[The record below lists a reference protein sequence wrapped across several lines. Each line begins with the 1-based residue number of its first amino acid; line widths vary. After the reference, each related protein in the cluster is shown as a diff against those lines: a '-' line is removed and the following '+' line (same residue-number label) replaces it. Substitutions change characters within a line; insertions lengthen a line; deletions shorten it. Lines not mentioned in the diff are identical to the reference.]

1 MMKNLNRKSGYTTLN
16 ALLARIERL
25 FLTVIIGL
33 IFPILFGLLGWWGSI
48 PLVSEDRIPLYAMGG
63 VLAGVMLDLLF
74 LRRWVLKALSASILW
89 PGAAYLFYSVGVFG
103 FFMGVPVFNLL
114 LGPVWGYFMGMR
126 LRSAN
131 ADKPAVAKAAHR
143 SALFTSGVLALAC
156 LTSLVIAF
164 LDPSLEANIQGMFGL
179 TETLERPLI
188 LGLSAIG
195 GVALV
200 LIEFLLTR
208 AAVKFARFM

>member
-1 MMKNLNRKSGYTTLN
+1 MENPKNRSGYTTLK

-48 PLVSEDRIPLYAMGG
+48 PFVSEDRIPLFVMGG
-63 VLAGVMLDLLF
+63 VLAGVILDLLF
-74 LRRWVLKALSASILW
+74 LRRWVRKALSVSILW
-89 PGAAYLFYSVGVFG
+89 PGTAYLFYSMGVFG

-114 LGPVWGYFMGMR
+114 LGLVWGYFMGMR

-143 SALFTSGVLALAC
+143 SAIFTSGVLALAC
-156 LTSLVIAF
+156 LASLVIAS
-164 LDPSLEANIQGMFGL
+164 LDPSLEANIQGMFS
-179 TETLERPLI
+179 LEKPMDRLVI
-188 LGLSAIG
+188 LGFSTIG
-195 GVALV
+195 GILLVAV
-200 LIEFLLTR
+200 EYFLTR

>member
-1 MMKNLNRKSGYTTLN
+1 MENPKNRSGYTTLK

-48 PLVSEDRIPLYAMGG
+48 PFVSEDRIPLFVMGG
-63 VLAGVMLDLLF
+63 VLAGVILDLIF
-74 LRRWVLKALSASILW
+74 LRRWVRKALSASILW
-89 PGAAYLFYSVGVFG
+89 PGTAYLFYSMGVFG

-114 LGPVWGYFMGMR
+114 LGLVWGYFMGMR

-143 SALFTSGVLALAC
+143 SAIFTSGVLALAC
-156 LTSLVIAF
+156 LASLVIAS
-164 LDPSLEANIQGMFGL
+164 LDPSLEANIQGMFS
-179 TETLERPLI
+179 LEKPMDRLVI
-188 LGLSAIG
+188 LGFSTIG
-195 GVALV
+195 GILLVAV
-200 LIEFLLTR
+200 EYFLTR